1 MPSSSTVRKNFFDTE
16 KTDVFQIFRILHLVL
31 FGNMIDQYLCEAVLE
46 VLDENIFFCDCIACF
61 QVDHVIV
68 VGMRTVCTACI
79 VFETYSIAQNVIL
92 VVDDFIR

>member
-1 MPSSSTVRKNFFDTE
+1 
-16 KTDVFQIFRILHLVL
+16 
-31 FGNMIDQYLCEAVLE
+31 MIDQYLCEAVLE

-61 QVDHVIV
+61 QVDHMIV